1 LSEKTKS
8 RKLSREL
15 AAIPIER
22 YRMWK
27 DGRKWKAVAGERMSL
42 AEFLGNHADGDGSRI
57 YPSLQS
63 MMRKFRWSNG
73 KVCYLLDDLRELR
86 LLEDTPN
93 YSGPQFHRTRIRKMN
108 LDVFLAMPSYDD
120 MAKLFDEAMAE
131 EIQQSFDLALAQDA
145 EHVKATSG
153 LQDSDFQDSKI
164 EQESKIQD
172 SKIETQDSN
181 IQNQES
187 KIQEQD
193 SKIEVQES
201 KIGGFLDTTVTKT
214 VTQTVTTQTV
224 TSEEPP
230 PLPPIEKTDGGH
242 DGEVFY
248 SWHKQ
253 IVAIRMRRHRRIPRL
268 DSYVSRDAQIVCDFL
283 NQRGFSA
290 RVVSET
296 IVMPDRLI
304 RLDPETR
311 MEKNMRVLGIQFIT
325 PDFGPIKPRDP
336 EVQKEIEEIARVH
349 GFLPDDTKK

>member
-1 LSEKTKS
+1 LSEKAKS

-42 AEFLGNHADGDGSRI
+42 AEFLGNHADGDGSRV
-57 YPSLQS
+57 YPAIST
-63 MMRKFRWSNG
+63 MMRKFGWCHG

-108 LDVFLAMPSYDD
+108 LDVFLAVLSYDD

-131 EIQQSFDLALAQDA
+131 EIQRSFDLALAQDA
-145 EHVKATSG
+145 ERVKAISG
-153 LQDSDFQDSKI
+153 VQDSDFQESKI
-164 EQESKIQD
+164 EIQE
-172 SKIETQDSN
+172 SN

-187 KIQEQD
+187 KIEVQE

-201 KIGGFLDTTVTKT
+201 KIHVGDNRHLDRHPDRHTL
-214 VTQTVTTQTV
+214 TV
-224 TSEEPP
+224 TSEPP
-230 PLPPIEKTDGGH
+230 PLPPVQKTDGGR
-242 DGEVFY
+242 DPEVLY

-253 IVAIRMRRHRRIPRL
+253 IVAIRMGRHRRIPNL

-283 NQRGFSA
+283 TQRGFSA

-296 IVMPDRLI
+296 IVMPDHLI
-304 RLDPETR
+304 RLNPETR
-311 MEKNMRVLGIQFIT
+311 MERNERILGIKFIA

-336 EVQKEIEEIARVH
+336 EVQKKIEEIARAH
-349 GFLPDDTKK
+349 GFLPDEKK